1 MRLPDWETHL
11 IGALTNPASHDNA
24 RGIAIYRNARRAI
37 LRTALEGAYPV
48 CRALVGEDCF
58 DALVRDTLAVQAST
72 SPNLHRYGNA
82 LPDVIAQSPLAH
94 SVPYL
99 ADVARLENAWAEAY
113 HAEDAAAA
121 TVGELA
127 ALSPDCLPR
136 TRIVFHPAANATLL
150 AQPADTIRAG
160 LVKGAQWVISP
171 WPVVSIWRAHQPGA
185 TIALNEIDLGVG
197 EAAVIAVHGHRVAVL
212 DLDAP
217 TATFL
222 AACDAT
228 PSLQAAL
235 ETTLAE
241 RPDFDLTACLSGLYR
256 SGLLALSACPTTP
269 LTGDTP

>member
-1 MRLPDWETHL
+1 MRLPDWEAHL
-11 IGALTNPASHDNA
+11 IGALTNPASHEEA
-24 RGIAIYRNARRAI
+24 RGIAIYRNARLAI
-37 LRTALEGAYPV
+37 LRNALAGAYPV

-58 DALVRDTLAVQAST
+58 DALVRDTLDVQAST

-99 ADVARLENAWAEAY
+99 ADVARLEWCVHWAHYAP
-113 HAEDAAAA
+113 DAH
-121 TVGELA
+121 VE
-127 ALSPDCLPR
+127 
-136 TRIVFHPAANATLL
+136 AANADLL
-150 AQPADTIRAG
+150 AQPADTLRAG
-160 LVKGAQWVISP
+160 LVEGAQWVVSP

-185 TIALNEIDLGVG
+185 TISLNKIDLGVG
-197 EAAVIAVHGHRVAVL
+197 EAAAIAVRGHRVAVL

-241 RPDFDLTACLSGLYR
+241 QPNLDLTACLSGLYR

-269 LTGDTP
+269 PTGDTP

>member
-1 MRLPDWETHL
+1 MRLPDWESHL
-11 IGALTNPASHDNA
+11 IGALTNPASHEDA

-37 LRTALEGAYPV
+37 LRTALAGAYPV

-82 LPDVIAQSPLAH
+82 LPDVIARSPLAH

-99 ADVARLENAWAEAY
+99 ADVARLEWCVHWAHYAP
-113 HAEDAAAA
+113 DAH
-121 TVGELA
+121 VE
-127 ALSPDCLPR
+127 
-136 TRIVFHPAANATLL
+136 AANATLL

-160 LVKGAQWVISP
+160 LVESAQWVVSP
-171 WPVVSIWRAHQPGA
+171 WPVVSIWRAHQLGA

-228 PSLQAAL
+228 SSLQAAL

>member
-1 MRLPDWETHL
+1 MRLPDWEAHL
-11 IGALTNPASHDNA
+11 IGALTNPASHEEA
-24 RGIAIYRNARRAI
+24 RGIATYRNARLAI
-37 LRTALEGAYPV
+37 LRNALAGAYPV

-99 ADVARLENAWAEAY
+99 ADVARLEWCVHWAHYAPNAHVE
-113 HAEDAAAA
+113 
-121 TVGELA
+121 
-127 ALSPDCLPR
+127 
-136 TRIVFHPAANATLL
+136 AANVDLF
-150 AQPADTIRAG
+150 AQPADTLRAG
-160 LVKGAQWVISP
+160 LVEGAQWVVSP
-171 WPVVSIWRAHQPGA
+171 WPVVSIWRAHQPDA
-185 TIALNEIDLGVG
+185 TVALNEIDLGVG
-197 EAAVIAVHGHRVAVL
+197 EAAAIAVRGHRVAVL

-241 RPDFDLTACLSGLYR
+241 QPNFDLTACLSGLYR

-269 LTGDTP
+269 PTGDTP

>member
-1 MRLPDWETHL
+1 MRLPDWEAHL
-11 IGALTNPASHDNA
+11 IGALTNPASHEDA

-37 LRTALEGAYPV
+37 LRTALAGAYPV

-99 ADVARLENAWAEAY
+99 ADVARLEWCVHWAHYAP
-113 HAEDAAAA
+113 DAH
-121 TVGELA
+121 VE
-127 ALSPDCLPR
+127 
-136 TRIVFHPAANATLL
+136 AANATLL

-160 LVKGAQWVISP
+160 LVERAQWVVSP
-171 WPVVSIWRAHQPGA
+171 WPTVSIWRAHQPGA